1 MADVDAIAPKNIR
14 SPLPHVMLLMLTP
27 VEKLCLLSIVIKI
40 TNAIPTPNAIKPP
53 TDGLNDFFSS
63 LINIGID
70 ATINPI
76 NNELTTYT
84 LLSNE

>member
-53 TDGLNDFFSS
+53 TDG
-63 LINIGID
+63 
-70 ATINPI
+70 
-76 NNELTTYT
+76 
-84 LLSNE
+84 